1 MHAVNYT
8 EARANFSAM
17 LDKVN
22 DDHAPVLIT
31 RQRGKPAVLI
41 SLDDYNALDETAYL
55 LRGPENARRLLAS
68 IESLNRGEGIV
79 KTMEELEAMIAQP
92 AGA

>member
-1 MHAVNYT
+1 MHAVTYT
-8 EARANFSAM
+8 EARANLTAM

-41 SLDDYNALDETAYL
+41 SLDDFNALDETAYL
-55 LRGPENARRLLAS
+55 LRSPENAKRLLAS
-68 IESLNRGEGIV
+68 IAELNAGGGIT
-79 KTMEELEAMIAQP
+79 KSFEELAKMAE
-92 AGA
+92 

>member
-1 MHAVNYT
+1 MHAVNYS
-8 EARANFSAM
+8 EARANFAAM

-31 RQRGKPAVLI
+31 RQKGKPAVLI

-55 LRGPENARRLLAS
+55 LRSPENARRLRGA
-68 IESLNRGEGIV
+68 IERLNRGEGQV
-79 KTMEELEAMIAQP
+79 HELIEP
-92 AGA
+92 